1 MAWRSYRCFNR
12 TWRQL
17 HLTWRPGSK
26 SSAEWCLMNGIVC
39 TILYAS
45 KNLCVVWVPS
55 NFVPMDFLITPRWW
69 WPFGFWLEWKITT
82 DFLVITWVPSQANDR
97 SIVDMHQKLTAN
109 DERPW
114 AEDGWGQCSTRRWVV
129 MGTSTTLPR
138 SSTANLL
145 LVNLDISR
153 QGLHQLAIQTAKD
166 IEESPTPQIV
176 AKWLWTGTWRLVTN
190 RSKWIQHDSTG
201 SIYKEVLNLMN
212 IAKIMLKSS
221 EINMWISVSIQWIIF
236 MKLSMNICQNPMQC
250 LSSQGDLR
258 LNNRMQALQDK
269 MDQEMQ
275 CLGVSRRDLER
286 DLNIYITNVYT

>member
-1 MAWRSYRCFNR
+1 MTHWYGQSNSIVSCCQLFSVGFARSERLQDGVTKLSVFQQNLEATAFDLAARFKIRCRMVFD
-12 TWRQL
+12 
-17 HLTWRPGSK
+17 
-26 SSAEWCLMNGIVC
+26 EWHCLYMFVLYYI
-39 TILYAS
+39 YAS

-69 WPFGFWLEWKITT
+69 WPFGFCLEWKITT

-114 AEDGWGQCSTRRWVV
+114 AEDGWGQCSTRWVV

-145 LVNLDISR
+145 LVNLDISRHQGHIWIRKNDLHR

-176 AKWLWTGTWRLVTN
+176 AKWLRTGTLRLVTN

-201 SIYKEVLNLMN
+201 SIK
-212 IAKIMLKSS
+212 K
-221 EINMWISVSIQWIIF
+221 
-236 MKLSMNICQNPMQC
+236 C
-250 LSSQGDLR
+250 
-258 LNNRMQALQDK
+258 
-269 MDQEMQ
+269 
-275 CLGVSRRDLER
+275 
-286 DLNIYITNVYT
+286 